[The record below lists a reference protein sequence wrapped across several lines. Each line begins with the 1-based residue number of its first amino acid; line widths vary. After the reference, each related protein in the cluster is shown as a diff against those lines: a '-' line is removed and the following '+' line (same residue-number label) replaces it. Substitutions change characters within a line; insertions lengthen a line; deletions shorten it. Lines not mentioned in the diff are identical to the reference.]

1 MKFYDEQ
8 LPGANS
14 VYNPAGFLVHHDPN
28 ATPNFI
34 DAIKTTN
41 PKDFQVLAIRHDRDE
56 VTDGIWAVAKVK
68 PHWHVIVRLVDQSKR
83 IRVRQILAGFGV
95 VYRPGLDDELWKEHG
110 VETIGNFAGYA
121 VYLTHGTAEAI
132 RDAKEKYDISEIVSN
147 LTPEE
152 IQQVREGYIRVSE
165 KRKLTQEDLIALDK
179 EAYDR
184 GYALK
189 TLDDWFANQPFN
201 VRSAAKIKVITEHYY
216 HGVEARI
223 REHVEVNRVCIYI
236 QGAPN
241 RGKTYAAEHALLAM
255 GLNVYHVQ
263 GGGTGKFDGLTAA
276 HEAILID
283 DDTCPNL
290 LNMTDDYICQAYKRG
305 RNNPPWT
312 GRLFVVTSNLSFYDW
327 LEASGMHIH
336 RRGKDGDVVA
346 DAYGE
351 PLLTDRGRAH
361 GPAMRSRFFLMH
373 VETDDNG
380 ASHLELDLGQETR
393 RGSLECQ
400 QAKIDAAADFQDR
413 FNGIIKEYRPKR
425 LTPDW
430 KQFAVGKDGSPKLYR
445 CRRCGHIG
453 LLAPDTAVCGGCE
466 LPMLNQTMSVL
477 SEYEFLDAAAE
488 RDVDRID
495 ALVGFAC
502 WFWTSVSGG
511 YAWYVEQNPDELEI
525 SRPDSGLILEADM
538 LKKAIEASLQRFIG
552 TAVVESFPH
561 DMVMEAVVHAGSG
574 GFGDLLPLEDDP
586 GYAAWERRV
595 LARGGHKICPV
606 VRVGLRRAELR
617 LDV

>member
-1 MKFYDEQ
+1 M
-8 LPGANS
+8 
-14 VYNPAGFLVHHDPN
+14 HHDPN

-121 VYLTHGTAEAI
+121 VYLTHETAEAI

-216 HGVEARI
+216 HGV
-223 REHVEVNRVCIYI
+223 
-236 QGAPN
+236 
-241 RGKTYAAEHALLAM
+241 
-255 GLNVYHVQ
+255 
-263 GGGTGKFDGLTAA
+263 
-276 HEAILID
+276 
-283 DDTCPNL
+283 
-290 LNMTDDYICQAYKRG
+290 
-305 RNNPPWT
+305 
-312 GRLFVVTSNLSFYDW
+312 
-327 LEASGMHIH
+327 EASGMHIH

-606 VRVGLRRAELR
+606 CRKYAPPEMLFCGKCGRGLPDMYFFDDNIDFDVARYQLAAELKC
-617 LDV
+617 DVMDVPFEAVKARVPDIVMHTDY